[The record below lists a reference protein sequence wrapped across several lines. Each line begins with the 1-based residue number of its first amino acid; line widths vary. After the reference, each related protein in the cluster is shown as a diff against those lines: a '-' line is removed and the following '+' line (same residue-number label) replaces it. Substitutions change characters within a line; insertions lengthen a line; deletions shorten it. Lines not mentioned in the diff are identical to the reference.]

1 MAIED
6 LTIDYPCPEC
16 GQRFE
21 VGLYQLLLKWGLI
34 ICPRCAATNVEDFS
48 SEFRL
53 GLKSLRKAA
62 QSSRLQWQEEH
73 S

>member
-16 GQRFE
+16 GHKFE

-34 ICPRCAATNVEDFS
+34 MCPCCAATNVESFS
-48 SEFRL
+48 SELRL
-53 GLKSLRKAA
+53 GLKGLRKAV
-62 QSSRLQWQEEH
+62 QNSRH
-73 S
+73 V

>member
-16 GQRFE
+16 GQKFE

-34 ICPRCAATNVEDFS
+34 VCPKCAATNVEAFS
-48 SEFRL
+48 SELRL
-53 GLKSLRKAA
+53 GLKSLRKATESA
-62 QSSRLQWQEEH
+62 PQVNPFS
-73 S
+73 